1 MIKNVLL
8 LIPLSG
14 NGGIASWAKK
24 VMNLFF
30 NKEFEC
36 QSIDISP
43 TRSINA
49 GYIERIFS
57 GLKALFFIMNTIHKK
72 TKEQHF
78 DIMHI
83 TTSGNM
89 GTLRDYVVAKYCKK
103 QKIKTIMHC
112 HYGCVSSDIKY
123 RGLLSLLLRKT
134 MRLYDQIWV
143 LDTKSYNALNKFNYL
158 RGKVFLTP
166 NSIEIIN
173 PIDLTPKTYHH
184 VAFIGNLIPSKGIF
198 ELVKAV
204 ILLEKYG
211 VKLDI
216 VGPGNNKII
225 EQLKI
230 ISGNKWGHTI
240 KYHGLLPNI
249 EAIKFMKSVDII
261 ALPTYF
267 PSEAFP
273 ISILEA
279 MSLTKLV
286 ISTKR
291 AAIPDILTSS
301 DGTYCG
307 ILINEKS
314 INEIVNAITY
324 CIENSIEADTLSQ
337 KAYKKAFSTYRNEIV
352 YEIYRNNYRRLLL
365 L

>member
-1 MIKNVLL
+1 MIKNVLF

-24 VMNLFF
+24 VMNSFF
-30 NKEFEC
+30 NEEFKC

-43 TRSINA
+43 TRGINA

-57 GLKALFFIMNTIHKK
+57 GLKTLSYIIRTVRKR
-72 TKEQHF
+72 TREQHF

-112 HYGCVSSDIKY
+112 HYGCVSLDIKSK
-123 RGLLSLLLRKT
+123 RLLGLFLRKT

-143 LDTKSYNALNKFNYL
+143 LDTKSYNALCEINYL
-158 RGKVFLTP
+158 QGKVFLTP
-166 NSIEIIN
+166 NSIEIVD
-173 PIDLTPKTYHH
+173 PIDFTHKTYSH

-204 ILLEKYG
+204 ILLDKYS
-211 VKLDI
+211 VQLDI

-225 EQLKI
+225 EQLKMI
-230 ISGNKWGHTI
+230 AGNKWGYTI

-249 EAIKFMKSVDII
+249 EAIKFMKSVDIV

-291 AAIPDILTSS
+291 AAIPDILTLP

-314 INEIVNAITY
+314 IEEIANAIKY
-324 CIENSIEADTLSQ
+324 CIEHSVEADILSQ
-337 KAYKKAFSTYRNEIV
+337 KAYEKAFFSYRNEIV
-352 YEIYRNNYRRLLL
+352 YEIYRNNYRRLL
-365 L
+365 